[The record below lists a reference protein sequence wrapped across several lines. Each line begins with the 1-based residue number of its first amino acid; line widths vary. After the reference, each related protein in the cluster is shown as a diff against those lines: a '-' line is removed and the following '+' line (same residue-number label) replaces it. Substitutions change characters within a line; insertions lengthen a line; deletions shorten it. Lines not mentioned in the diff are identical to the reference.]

1 MIAEVIVDIAHS
13 EVDRVFEYIALEN
26 TIKGQ
31 RVLVPFGNRQ
41 IEGYVLNLKET
52 SDYDVNKL
60 KTIVKAVDDFS
71 ILTEEFLSL
80 SDYMIKHNHIK
91 TVDAIRLFI
100 PSDMRKGKV
109 KELIVNK
116 LVVSENINKENLLAC
131 VRKNAVKQIEL
142 INHIES
148 GKEYLQSE
156 LNLKFGN
163 SAVLKLI
170 EQGVLIKKQE
180 QKLRKPDSQQKSDV
194 LNILTKEQNA
204 VVESIKEKPATYL
217 LFGVTGSGKTEVYMH
232 CIRNVLKD
240 GKTAIMLVPEISLT
254 PQVLGSFRA
263 RFGEDVAILHSGLSA
278 GERFDE
284 WQRIRQGQAKIV
296 VGARSAI
303 FAPLNNVGIIIIDEE
318 HDGSY
323 KSESNPRFQ
332 THDVAEFRAK
342 YNNCPLV
349 LGSATPSVESFY
361 KAKTGEYV
369 LLELPKRVNNQD
381 MPQIQ
386 VVDMRSE
393 ISSGN
398 TGIFSRQMINDM
410 EECIKHNNQAMLF
423 VNRRGFSSFVICREC
438 GYNAKCEDCDASLVF
453 HKEDRELKCHF
464 CGRRYRA
471 LTNCP
476 NCGSGYLRMGAIG
489 TQRVVEELNNLF
501 PNVKVL
507 RMDFDTTQN
516 KNAHAKIL
524 EEFQKTR
531 PCILVGTQ
539 MIAKGHDF
547 PNVTLVGIVDA
558 DMSLHFADYRSVER
572 TFQLITQVAGRAG
585 RADKIGKVDLQ
596 TYCPNHYVYRFV
608 ANYDYKAFFD
618 REINLRQTTE
628 FPPFATIMRVM
639 ISSEFEQMAKS
650 VASAINLEID
660 DLKKSYLRD
669 IIFCKAMKSPV
680 AKIQKK
686 HRLQIVL
693 RVKQA
698 VVDEFIDKVFDIASK
713 YQNPKVSVFVEINPS
728 SMS

>member
-13 EVDRVFEYIALEN
+13 EIDRVFDYIALSD
-26 TIKGQ
+26 TQRGQ

-52 SDYDVNKL
+52 SSYDKSKL
-60 KTIVKAVDDFS
+60 KSIVRPLDNLPA
-71 ILTEEFLSL
+71 LTDESL
-80 SDYMIKHNHIK
+80 QLIKFMVKNNHIK

-100 PSDMRKGKV
+100 PSDMRRGKV
-109 KELIVNK
+109 KELLVNK
-116 LVVSENINKENLLAC
+116 LEVNLTESKEEILKKF
-131 VRKNAVKQIEL
+131 RKNAVKQFELLNFIE
-142 INHIES
+142 NN
-148 GKEYLQSE
+148 KEYYQSE
-156 LNLKFGN
+156 LNNKFGSSTVN
-163 SAVLKLI
+163 KFI
-170 EQGVLIKKQE
+170 ELNILIKKQE
-180 QKLRKPDSQQKSDV
+180 QKLRTPTSEVKEDKI
-194 LNILTKEQNA
+194 NKLTKEQQE
-204 VVESIKEKPATYL
+204 VVNQVLEPNIYL

-232 CIRNVLKD
+232 SIKNALNK

-254 PQVLGSFRA
+254 PQVLSVFKA

-284 WQRIRQGQAKIV
+284 WQRIRQGNAKIV

-303 FAPLNNVGIIIIDEE
+303 FAPIQNIGIIIIDEE

-323 KSESNPRFQ
+323 KSESNPRFE
-332 THDVAEFRAK
+332 THDIAIFRAK
-342 YNNCPLV
+342 FNNCSLI
-349 LGSATPSVESFY
+349 LGSATPSVESYY
-361 KAKTGEYV
+361 KAKTGEYK
-369 LLELPKRVNNQD
+369 LLELPKRVNNQE
-381 MPQIQ
+381 MPKIQ

-398 TGIFSRQMINDM
+398 TGIFSRQLLNDIS
-410 EECIKHNNQAMLF
+410 ECIKHKNQTMLF

-438 GYNAKCEDCDASLVF
+438 GYNAKCEDCDASLVY
-453 HKEDRELKCHF
+453 HKEDKELKCHF

-489 TQRVVEELNNLF
+489 TQRVVEELRNEF
-501 PNVKVL
+501 PDVKIL

-516 KNAHAKIL
+516 KNAHSKIL
-524 EEFQKTR
+524 QEFQNTK

-572 TFQLITQVAGRAG
+572 TYQLVTQVAGRAG
-585 RADKIGKVDLQ
+585 RADKIGKVVLQ
-596 TYCPNHYVYRFV
+596 TYCPNHYVYRFA

-628 FPPFATIMRVM
+628 FPPFATIIRIL
-639 ISSEFEQMAKS
+639 ISSEIEDYAKDI
-650 VASAINLEID
+650 ASNINLDITN
-660 DLKKSYLRD
+660 LKQKYISD
-669 IIFCKAMKSPV
+669 FIFCKAMKSPV

-686 HRLQIVL
+686 YRLQLVIRIKQKNSNEIINEIFNIVN
-693 RVKQA
+693 
-698 VVDEFIDKVFDIASK
+698 K
-713 YQNPKVSVFVEINPS
+713 YQKPRASVFAEINPS

>member
-13 EVDRVFEYIALEN
+13 EIDRVFDYIALSD
-26 TIKGQ
+26 TQRGQ

-52 SDYDVNKL
+52 SSYDKSKL
-60 KTIVKAVDDFS
+60 KSIVRPLDNLPA
-71 ILTEEFLSL
+71 LTDESL
-80 SDYMIKHNHIK
+80 QLIKFMVKNNHIK

-100 PSDMRKGKV
+100 PSDMRRGKV
-109 KELIVNK
+109 KELLVNK
-116 LVVSENINKENLLAC
+116 LEVNLTESKEEILKKF
-131 VRKNAVKQIEL
+131 RKNAVKQFELLNFIE
-142 INHIES
+142 NN
-148 GKEYLQSE
+148 KEYYQSE
-156 LNLKFGN
+156 LNNKFGSSTVN
-163 SAVLKLI
+163 KFI
-170 EQGVLIKKQE
+170 ELNILIKKQE
-180 QKLRKPDSQQKSDV
+180 QKLRTPTSEVKEDKI
-194 LNILTKEQNA
+194 NKLTKEQQE
-204 VVESIKEKPATYL
+204 VVNQVLEPNIYL

-232 CIRNVLKD
+232 SIKNALNK

-254 PQVLGSFRA
+254 PQVLSVFKA

-284 WQRIRQGQAKIV
+284 WQRIRQGNAKIV

-303 FAPLNNVGIIIIDEE
+303 FAPIQNVGIIIIDEE

-323 KSESNPRFQ
+323 KSESNPRFE
-332 THDVAEFRAK
+332 THDIAIFRAK
-342 YNNCPLV
+342 FNNCSLI
-349 LGSATPSVESFY
+349 LGSATPSVESYY
-361 KAKTGEYV
+361 KAKTGEYK
-369 LLELPKRVNNQD
+369 LLELPKRVNNQE
-381 MPQIQ
+381 MPKIQ

-398 TGIFSRQMINDM
+398 TGIFSRQLLNDIS
-410 EECIKHNNQAMLF
+410 ECIKHKNQTMLF

-438 GYNAKCEDCDASLVF
+438 GYNAKCEDCDASLVY
-453 HKEDRELKCHF
+453 HKEDKELKCHF

-489 TQRVVEELNNLF
+489 TQRVVEELRNEF
-501 PNVKVL
+501 PDVKIL

-516 KNAHAKIL
+516 KNAHSKIL
-524 EEFQKTR
+524 QEFQNTK

-572 TFQLITQVAGRAG
+572 TYQLVTQVAGRAG
-585 RADKIGKVDLQ
+585 RADKIGKVVLQ
-596 TYCPNHYVYRFV
+596 TYCPNHYVYRFA

-628 FPPFATIMRVM
+628 FPPFATIIRIL
-639 ISSEFEQMAKS
+639 ISSEIEDYAKDI
-650 VASAINLEID
+650 ASNINLDITN
-660 DLKKSYLRD
+660 LKQKYISD
-669 IIFCKAMKSPV
+669 FIFCKAMKSPV

-686 HRLQIVL
+686 YRLQLVIRIKQKNSNEIINEIFNIVN
-693 RVKQA
+693 
-698 VVDEFIDKVFDIASK
+698 K
-713 YQNPKVSVFVEINPS
+713 YQKPKASVFAEINPS

>member
-13 EVDRVFEYIALEN
+13 EIDRVFDYIALSD
-26 TIKGQ
+26 TQRGQ

-52 SDYDVNKL
+52 SSYDKSKL
-60 KTIVKAVDDFS
+60 KSIVRPLDNLPA
-71 ILTEEFLSL
+71 LTEESL
-80 SDYMIKHNHIK
+80 QLIKFMVKNNHIK

-100 PSDMRKGKV
+100 PNDMRKGKV
-109 KELIVNK
+109 KELLVNK
-116 LVVSENINKENLLAC
+116 LEVNLTESKEEIFKKF
-131 VRKNAVKQIEL
+131 RKNAVKQFEL
-142 INHIES
+142 LNFIKNN
-148 GKEYLQSE
+148 KEYYQSE
-156 LNLKFGN
+156 LNNKFGSSTVN
-163 SAVLKLI
+163 KFI
-170 EQGVLIKKQE
+170 ELNILIKKQE
-180 QKLRKPDSQQKSDV
+180 QKLRTPTSEVKEDKI
-194 LNILTKEQNA
+194 NKLTKEQQE
-204 VVESIKEKPATYL
+204 VVNQVLEPNIYL

-232 CIRNVLKD
+232 SIKNALNK

-254 PQVLGSFRA
+254 PQVLSVFKA

-284 WQRIRQGQAKIV
+284 WQRIRQGNAKIV

-303 FAPLNNVGIIIIDEE
+303 FAPIQNIGIIIIDEE

-323 KSESNPRFQ
+323 KSESNPRFE
-332 THDVAEFRAK
+332 THDIAIFRAK
-342 YNNCPLV
+342 FNNCSLI
-349 LGSATPSVESFY
+349 LGSATPSVESYY
-361 KAKTGEYV
+361 KAKTGEYK
-369 LLELPKRVNNQD
+369 LLELPKRVNNQE
-381 MPQIQ
+381 MPKIQ

-398 TGIFSRQMINDM
+398 TGIFSRQLLNDIS
-410 EECIKHNNQAMLF
+410 ECIKHKNQTMLF

-438 GYNAKCEDCDASLVF
+438 GYNAKCEDCDASLVY
-453 HKEDRELKCHF
+453 HKEDKELKCHF

-476 NCGSGYLRMGAIG
+476 NCGSSYLRMGAIG
-489 TQRVVEELNNLF
+489 TQRVVEELRNEF
-501 PNVKVL
+501 PDVKIL

-516 KNAHAKIL
+516 KNAHSKIL
-524 EEFQKTR
+524 QEFQNTK

-572 TFQLITQVAGRAG
+572 TYQLVTQVAGRAG
-585 RADKIGKVDLQ
+585 RADKIGKVVLQ
-596 TYCPNHYVYRFV
+596 TYCPNHYVYRFA

-628 FPPFATIMRVM
+628 FPPFATIIRIL
-639 ISSEFEQMAKS
+639 ISSEIEDYAKDI
-650 VASAINLEID
+650 ASNINLDITN
-660 DLKKSYLRD
+660 LKQKYISD
-669 IIFCKAMKSPV
+669 FIFCKAMKSPV

-686 HRLQIVL
+686 YRLQLVIRIKQKNSNEIINEIFNIVN
-693 RVKQA
+693 
-698 VVDEFIDKVFDIASK
+698 K
-713 YQNPKVSVFVEINPS
+713 YQKPKISVFAEINPA

>member
-13 EVDRVFEYIALEN
+13 EIDRVFDYIALSD
-26 TIKGQ
+26 TQRGQ

-52 SDYDVNKL
+52 SSYDKSKL
-60 KTIVKAVDDFS
+60 KSIVRPLDNLPA
-71 ILTEEFLSL
+71 LTDESL
-80 SDYMIKHNHIK
+80 QLIKFMVKNNHIK

-109 KELIVNK
+109 KELLVNK
-116 LVVSENINKENLLAC
+116 LEVNLTESKEEILKKF
-131 VRKNAVKQIEL
+131 RKNAVKQFELLNFIE
-142 INHIES
+142 NN
-148 GKEYLQSE
+148 KEYYQSE
-156 LNLKFGN
+156 LNNKFGSSTVN
-163 SAVLKLI
+163 KFI
-170 EQGVLIKKQE
+170 ELNILIKKQE
-180 QKLRKPDSQQKSDV
+180 QKLRTPTSEVKEDKI
-194 LNILTKEQNA
+194 NKLTKEQQE
-204 VVESIKEKPATYL
+204 VVNQVLEPNIYL

-232 CIRNVLKD
+232 SIKNALNK

-254 PQVLGSFRA
+254 PQVLSVFKA

-284 WQRIRQGQAKIV
+284 WQRIRQGNAKIV

-303 FAPLNNVGIIIIDEE
+303 FAPIQNVGIIIIDEE

-323 KSESNPRFQ
+323 KSESNPRFE
-332 THDVAEFRAK
+332 THDIAIFRAK
-342 YNNCPLV
+342 FNNCSLI
-349 LGSATPSVESFY
+349 LGSATPSVESYY
-361 KAKTGEYV
+361 KAKTGEYK
-369 LLELPKRVNNQD
+369 LLELPKRVNNQE
-381 MPQIQ
+381 MPKIQ

-398 TGIFSRQMINDM
+398 TGIFSRQLLNDIS
-410 EECIKHNNQAMLF
+410 ECIKHKNQTMLF

-438 GYNAKCEDCDASLVF
+438 GYNAKCEDCDASLVY
-453 HKEDRELKCHF
+453 HKEDKELKCHF

-476 NCGSGYLRMGAIG
+476 NCGSSYLRMGAIG
-489 TQRVVEELNNLF
+489 TQRVVEELRNEF
-501 PNVKVL
+501 PDVKIL

-516 KNAHAKIL
+516 KNAHSKIL
-524 EEFQKTR
+524 QEFQNTK

-572 TFQLITQVAGRAG
+572 TYQLVTQVAGRAG
-585 RADKIGKVDLQ
+585 RADKIGKVVLQ
-596 TYCPNHYVYRFV
+596 TYCPNHYVYRFA

-628 FPPFATIMRVM
+628 FPPFATIIRIL
-639 ISSEFEQMAKS
+639 ISSEIEDYAKDI
-650 VASAINLEID
+650 ASNINLDITN
-660 DLKKSYLRD
+660 LKQKYISD
-669 IIFCKAMKSPV
+669 FIFCKAMKSPV

-686 HRLQIVL
+686 YRLQLVIRIKQKNSNEIINEIFNIVN
-693 RVKQA
+693 
-698 VVDEFIDKVFDIASK
+698 K
-713 YQNPKVSVFVEINPS
+713 YQKPRASVFAEINPS

>member
-13 EVDRVFEYIALEN
+13 EIDRVFDYIALSD
-26 TIKGQ
+26 TQRGQ

-52 SDYDVNKL
+52 SSYDKSKL
-60 KTIVKAVDDFS
+60 KSIVRPLDNLPA
-71 ILTEEFLSL
+71 LTDESL
-80 SDYMIKHNHIK
+80 QLIKFMVKNNHIK

-109 KELIVNK
+109 KELLVNK
-116 LVVSENINKENLLAC
+116 LEVNLTESKEEILKKF
-131 VRKNAVKQIEL
+131 RKNAVKQFELLNFIE
-142 INHIES
+142 NN
-148 GKEYLQSE
+148 KEYYQSE
-156 LNLKFGN
+156 LNNKFGSSTVN
-163 SAVLKLI
+163 KFI
-170 EQGVLIKKQE
+170 ELNILIKKQE
-180 QKLRKPDSQQKSDV
+180 QKLRTPTSEVKKDKI
-194 LNILTKEQNA
+194 NKLTKEQQK
-204 VVESIKEKPATYL
+204 VVNQVLEPNIYL

-232 CIRNVLKD
+232 SIKNALNK

-254 PQVLGSFRA
+254 PQVLSVFKA

-284 WQRIRQGQAKIV
+284 WQRIRQGNAKIV

-303 FAPLNNVGIIIIDEE
+303 FAPIQNVGIIIIDEE

-323 KSESNPRFQ
+323 KSESNPRFE
-332 THDVAEFRAK
+332 THDIAIFRAK
-342 YNNCPLV
+342 FNNCSLI
-349 LGSATPSVESFY
+349 LGSATPSVESYY
-361 KAKTGEYV
+361 KAKTGEYK
-369 LLELPKRVNNQD
+369 LLELPKRVNNQE
-381 MPQIQ
+381 MPKIQ

-398 TGIFSRQMINDM
+398 TGIFSRQLLNDIS
-410 EECIKHNNQAMLF
+410 ECIKHKNQTMLF

-438 GYNAKCEDCDASLVF
+438 GYNAKCEDCDASLVY
-453 HKEDRELKCHF
+453 HKEDKELKCHF

-489 TQRVVEELNNLF
+489 TQRVVEELRNEF
-501 PNVKVL
+501 PDVKIL

-516 KNAHAKIL
+516 KNAHSKIL
-524 EEFQKTR
+524 QEFQNTK

-558 DMSLHFADYRSVER
+558 DMSLHFADYKSVER
-572 TFQLITQVAGRAG
+572 TYQLVTQVAGRAG
-585 RADKIGKVDLQ
+585 RADKIGKVVLQ
-596 TYCPNHYVYRFV
+596 TYCPNHYVYRFA

-628 FPPFATIMRVM
+628 FPPFATIIRIL
-639 ISSEFEQMAKS
+639 ISSEIEDYAKDI
-650 VASAINLEID
+650 ASNINLDITN
-660 DLKKSYLRD
+660 LKQKYISD
-669 IIFCKAMKSPV
+669 FIFCKAMKSPV

-686 HRLQIVL
+686 YRLQLVIRIKQKNSNEIINEIFNIVN
-693 RVKQA
+693 
-698 VVDEFIDKVFDIASK
+698 K
-713 YQNPKVSVFVEINPS
+713 YQKPRASVFAEINPS

>member
-13 EVDRVFEYIALEN
+13 EIDRVFDYIALSD
-26 TIKGQ
+26 TQRGQ

-52 SDYDVNKL
+52 SSYDKSKL
-60 KTIVKAVDDFS
+60 KSIVRPLDNLPA
-71 ILTEEFLSL
+71 LTDESL
-80 SDYMIKHNHIK
+80 QLIKFMVKNNHIK

-109 KELIVNK
+109 KELLVNK
-116 LVVSENINKENLLAC
+116 LEVNLTESKEEILKKF
-131 VRKNAVKQIEL
+131 RKNAVKQFELLNFIE
-142 INHIES
+142 NN
-148 GKEYLQSE
+148 KEYYQSE
-156 LNLKFGN
+156 LSNKFGSSTVN
-163 SAVLKLI
+163 KFI
-170 EQGVLIKKQE
+170 ELNILIKKQE
-180 QKLRKPDSQQKSDV
+180 QKLRTPTSEVKEDKI
-194 LNILTKEQNA
+194 NKLTKEQQE
-204 VVESIKEKPATYL
+204 VVNQVLEPNIYL

-232 CIRNVLKD
+232 SIKNALNK

-254 PQVLGSFRA
+254 PQVLSVFKA

-284 WQRIRQGQAKIV
+284 WQRIRQGDAKIV

-303 FAPLNNVGIIIIDEE
+303 FAPIQNVGIIIIDEE

-323 KSESNPRFQ
+323 KSESNPRFE
-332 THDVAEFRAK
+332 THDIAIFRAK
-342 YNNCPLV
+342 FNNCSLI
-349 LGSATPSVESFY
+349 LGSATPSVESYY
-361 KAKTGEYV
+361 KAKTGEYK
-369 LLELPKRVNNQD
+369 LLELPKRVNNQE
-381 MPQIQ
+381 MPKIQ

-398 TGIFSRQMINDM
+398 TGIFSRQLLNDIS
-410 EECIKHNNQAMLF
+410 ECIKHKNQTMLF

-438 GYNAKCEDCDASLVF
+438 GYNAKCEDCDASLVY
-453 HKEDRELKCHF
+453 HKEDKELKCHF

-476 NCGSGYLRMGAIG
+476 NCGSSYLRMGAIG
-489 TQRVVEELNNLF
+489 TQRVVEELRNEF
-501 PNVKVL
+501 PDVKIL

-516 KNAHAKIL
+516 KNAHSKIL
-524 EEFQKTR
+524 QEFQNTK

-572 TFQLITQVAGRAG
+572 TYQLVTQVAGRAG
-585 RADKIGKVDLQ
+585 RADKIGKVVLQ
-596 TYCPNHYVYRFV
+596 TYCPNHYVYRFA

-628 FPPFATIMRVM
+628 FPPFATIIRIL
-639 ISSEFEQMAKS
+639 ISSEIEDYAKDI
-650 VASAINLEID
+650 ASNINLDITN
-660 DLKKSYLRD
+660 LKQKYISD
-669 IIFCKAMKSPV
+669 FIFCKAMKSPV

-686 HRLQIVL
+686 YRLQLVIRIKQKNSNKIINEIFNIVN
-693 RVKQA
+693 
-698 VVDEFIDKVFDIASK
+698 K
-713 YQNPKVSVFVEINPS
+713 YQKPRASVFAEINPS

>member
-13 EVDRVFEYIALEN
+13 EIDRVFDYIALSD
-26 TIKGQ
+26 TQRGQ

-52 SDYDVNKL
+52 SSYDKSKL
-60 KTIVKAVDDFS
+60 KSIVRPLDNLPA
-71 ILTEEFLSL
+71 LTDESL
-80 SDYMIKHNHIK
+80 QLIKFMVKNNHIK

-109 KELIVNK
+109 KELLVNK
-116 LVVSENINKENLLAC
+116 LEVNLTESKEEILKKF
-131 VRKNAVKQIEL
+131 RKNAVKQFELLNFIE
-142 INHIES
+142 NN
-148 GKEYLQSE
+148 KEYYQSE
-156 LNLKFGN
+156 LSNKFGSSTVN
-163 SAVLKLI
+163 KFI
-170 EQGVLIKKQE
+170 ELNILIKKQE
-180 QKLRKPDSQQKSDV
+180 QKLRTPTSEVKEDKI
-194 LNILTKEQNA
+194 NKLTKEQQE
-204 VVESIKEKPATYL
+204 VVNQVLEPNIYL

-232 CIRNVLKD
+232 SIKNALNK

-254 PQVLGSFRA
+254 PQVLSVFKA

-284 WQRIRQGQAKIV
+284 WQRIRQGDAKIV

-303 FAPLNNVGIIIIDEE
+303 FAPIQNVGIIIIDEE

-323 KSESNPRFQ
+323 KSESNPRFE
-332 THDVAEFRAK
+332 THDIAIFRAK
-342 YNNCPLV
+342 FNNCSLI
-349 LGSATPSVESFY
+349 LGSATPSVESYY
-361 KAKTGEYV
+361 KAKTGEYK
-369 LLELPKRVNNQD
+369 LLELPKRVNNQE
-381 MPQIQ
+381 MPKIQ

-398 TGIFSRQMINDM
+398 TGIFSRQLLNDIS
-410 EECIKHNNQAMLF
+410 ECIKHKNQTMLF

-438 GYNAKCEDCDASLVF
+438 GYNAKCEDCDASLVY
-453 HKEDRELKCHF
+453 HKEDKELKCHF

-476 NCGSGYLRMGAIG
+476 NCGSSYLRMGAIG
-489 TQRVVEELNNLF
+489 TQRVVEELRNEF
-501 PNVKVL
+501 PDVKIL

-516 KNAHAKIL
+516 KNAHSKIL
-524 EEFQKTR
+524 QEFQNTK

-572 TFQLITQVAGRAG
+572 TYQLVTQVAGRAG
-585 RADKIGKVDLQ
+585 RADKIGKVVLQ
-596 TYCPNHYVYRFV
+596 TYCPNHYVYRFA

-628 FPPFATIMRVM
+628 FPPFATIIRIL
-639 ISSEFEQMAKS
+639 ISSEIEDYAKDI
-650 VASAINLEID
+650 ASNINLDITN
-660 DLKKSYLRD
+660 LKQKYISD
-669 IIFCKAMKSPV
+669 FIFCKAMKSPV

-686 HRLQIVL
+686 YRLQLVIRIKQKNSNEIINEIFNIVN
-693 RVKQA
+693 
-698 VVDEFIDKVFDIASK
+698 K
-713 YQNPKVSVFVEINPS
+713 YQKPRASVFAEINPS

>member
-13 EVDRVFEYIALEN
+13 EIDRVFDYIALSD
-26 TIKGQ
+26 TQRGQ

-52 SDYDVNKL
+52 SSYDKSKL
-60 KTIVKAVDDFS
+60 KSIVRPLDNLPA
-71 ILTEEFLSL
+71 LTDESL
-80 SDYMIKHNHIK
+80 QLIKFMVKNNHIK

-109 KELIVNK
+109 KELLVNK
-116 LVVSENINKENLLAC
+116 LEVNLTESKEEILKKF
-131 VRKNAVKQIEL
+131 RKNAVKQFELLNFIE
-142 INHIES
+142 NN
-148 GKEYLQSE
+148 KEYYQSE
-156 LNLKFGN
+156 LNNKFGSSTVN
-163 SAVLKLI
+163 KFI
-170 EQGVLIKKQE
+170 ELNILIKKQE
-180 QKLRKPDSQQKSDV
+180 QKLRTPTSEVKEDKI
-194 LNILTKEQNA
+194 NKLTKEQQK
-204 VVESIKEKPATYL
+204 VVNQVLEPNIYL

-232 CIRNVLKD
+232 SIKNALNK

-254 PQVLGSFRA
+254 PQVLSVFKA

-284 WQRIRQGQAKIV
+284 WQRIRQGNAKIV

-303 FAPLNNVGIIIIDEE
+303 FAPIQNVGIIIIDEE

-323 KSESNPRFQ
+323 KSESNPRFE
-332 THDVAEFRAK
+332 THDIAIFRAK
-342 YNNCPLV
+342 FNNCSLI
-349 LGSATPSVESFY
+349 LGSATPSVESYY
-361 KAKTGEYV
+361 KAKTGEYK
-369 LLELPKRVNNQD
+369 LLELPKRVNNQE
-381 MPQIQ
+381 MPKIQ

-398 TGIFSRQMINDM
+398 TGIFSRQLLNDIS
-410 EECIKHNNQAMLF
+410 ECIKHKNQTMLF

-438 GYNAKCEDCDASLVF
+438 GYNAKCEDCDASLVY
-453 HKEDRELKCHF
+453 HKEDKELKCHF

-489 TQRVVEELNNLF
+489 TQRVVEELRNEF
-501 PNVKVL
+501 PDVKIL

-516 KNAHAKIL
+516 KNAHSKIL
-524 EEFQKTR
+524 QEFQNTK

-572 TFQLITQVAGRAG
+572 TYQLVTQVAGRAG
-585 RADKIGKVDLQ
+585 RADKIGKVVLQ
-596 TYCPNHYVYRFV
+596 TYCPNHYVYRFA

-628 FPPFATIMRVM
+628 FPPFATIIRIL
-639 ISSEFEQMAKS
+639 ISSEIEDYAKDI
-650 VASAINLEID
+650 ASNINLDITN
-660 DLKKSYLRD
+660 LKQKYISD
-669 IIFCKAMKSPV
+669 FIFCKAMKSPV

-686 HRLQIVL
+686 YRLQLVIRIKQKNSNEIINEIFNIVN
-693 RVKQA
+693 
-698 VVDEFIDKVFDIASK
+698 K
-713 YQNPKVSVFVEINPS
+713 YQKPRASVFAEINPS

>member
-13 EVDRVFEYIALEN
+13 EIDRVFDYIALSD
-26 TIKGQ
+26 TQRGQ

-52 SDYDVNKL
+52 SSYDKSKL
-60 KTIVKAVDDFS
+60 KSIVRPLDNLPA
-71 ILTEEFLSL
+71 LTDESL
-80 SDYMIKHNHIK
+80 QLIKFMVKNNHIK

-109 KELIVNK
+109 KELLVNK
-116 LVVSENINKENLLAC
+116 LEVNLTESKEEILKKF
-131 VRKNAVKQIEL
+131 RKNAVKQFELLNFIE
-142 INHIES
+142 NN
-148 GKEYLQSE
+148 KEYYQSE
-156 LNLKFGN
+156 LNNKFGSSTVN
-163 SAVLKLI
+163 KFI
-170 EQGVLIKKQE
+170 ELNILIKKQE
-180 QKLRKPDSQQKSDV
+180 QKLRTPTSEVKEDKI
-194 LNILTKEQNA
+194 NKLTKEQQE
-204 VVESIKEKPATYL
+204 VVNQVLEPNIYL

-232 CIRNVLKD
+232 SIKNALNK

-254 PQVLGSFRA
+254 PQVLSVFKA

-284 WQRIRQGQAKIV
+284 WQRIRQGNAKIV

-303 FAPLNNVGIIIIDEE
+303 FAPIQNVGIIIIDEE

-323 KSESNPRFQ
+323 KSESNPRFE
-332 THDVAEFRAK
+332 THDIAIFRAK
-342 YNNCPLV
+342 FNNCSLI
-349 LGSATPSVESFY
+349 LGSATPSVESYY
-361 KAKTGEYV
+361 KAKTGEYK
-369 LLELPKRVNNQD
+369 LLELPKRVNNQE
-381 MPQIQ
+381 MPKIQ

-398 TGIFSRQMINDM
+398 TGIFSRQLLNDIS
-410 EECIKHNNQAMLF
+410 ECIKHKNQTMLF

-438 GYNAKCEDCDASLVF
+438 GYNAKCEDCDASLVY
-453 HKEDRELKCHF
+453 HKEDKELKCHF

-489 TQRVVEELNNLF
+489 TQRVVEELRNEF
-501 PNVKVL
+501 PDVKIL

-516 KNAHAKIL
+516 KNAHSKIL
-524 EEFQKTR
+524 QEFQNTK

-572 TFQLITQVAGRAG
+572 TYQLVTQVAGRAG
-585 RADKIGKVDLQ
+585 RADKIGKVVLQ
-596 TYCPNHYVYRFV
+596 TYCPNHYVYRFA

-628 FPPFATIMRVM
+628 FPPFATIIRIL
-639 ISSEFEQMAKS
+639 ISSEIEDYAKDI
-650 VASAINLEID
+650 ASNINLDITN
-660 DLKKSYLRD
+660 LKQKYISD
-669 IIFCKAMKSPV
+669 FIFCKAMKSPV

-686 HRLQIVL
+686 YRLQLVIRIKQKNSNEIINEIFNIVN
-693 RVKQA
+693 
-698 VVDEFIDKVFDIASK
+698 K
-713 YQNPKVSVFVEINPS
+713 YQKPRASVFAEINPS

>member
-13 EVDRVFEYIALEN
+13 EIDRVFDYIALSD
-26 TIKGQ
+26 TQRGQ

-52 SDYDVNKL
+52 SSYDKSKL
-60 KTIVKAVDDFS
+60 KSIVRPLDNLPA
-71 ILTEEFLSL
+71 LTDESL
-80 SDYMIKHNHIK
+80 QLIKFMVKNNHIK

-109 KELIVNK
+109 KELLVNK
-116 LVVSENINKENLLAC
+116 LEVNLTEPKEEILKKF
-131 VRKNAVKQIEL
+131 RKNAVKQFELLNFIE
-142 INHIES
+142 NN
-148 GKEYLQSE
+148 KEYYQSE
-156 LNLKFGN
+156 LNNKFGSSTVN
-163 SAVLKLI
+163 KFI
-170 EQGVLIKKQE
+170 ELNILIKKQE
-180 QKLRKPDSQQKSDV
+180 QKLRTPTSEVKEDKI
-194 LNILTKEQNA
+194 NKLTKEQQK
-204 VVESIKEKPATYL
+204 VVNQVLEPNIYL

-232 CIRNVLKD
+232 SIKNALNK

-254 PQVLGSFRA
+254 PQVLSVFKA

-284 WQRIRQGQAKIV
+284 WQRIRQGNAKIV

-303 FAPLNNVGIIIIDEE
+303 FAPIQNVGIIIIDEE

-323 KSESNPRFQ
+323 KSESNPRFE
-332 THDVAEFRAK
+332 THDIAIFRAK
-342 YNNCPLV
+342 FNNCSLI
-349 LGSATPSVESFY
+349 LGSATPSVESYY
-361 KAKTGEYV
+361 KAKTGEYK
-369 LLELPKRVNNQD
+369 LLELPKRVNNQE
-381 MPQIQ
+381 MPKIQ

-398 TGIFSRQMINDM
+398 TGIFSRQLLNDIS
-410 EECIKHNNQAMLF
+410 ECIKHKNQTMLF

-438 GYNAKCEDCDASLVF
+438 GYNAKCEDCDASLVY
-453 HKEDRELKCHF
+453 HKEDKELKCHF

-476 NCGSGYLRMGAIG
+476 NCGSSYLRMGAIG
-489 TQRVVEELNNLF
+489 TQRVVEELRNEF
-501 PNVKVL
+501 PDVKIL

-516 KNAHAKIL
+516 KNAHSKIL
-524 EEFQKTR
+524 QEFQNTK

-539 MIAKGHDF
+539 MIVKGHDF
-547 PNVTLVGIVDA
+547 PNVTLVGIIDA

-572 TFQLITQVAGRAG
+572 TYQLVTQVAGRAG
-585 RADKIGKVDLQ
+585 RADKIGKVVLQ
-596 TYCPNHYVYRFV
+596 TYCPNHYVYRFA

-628 FPPFATIMRVM
+628 FPPFATIIRIL
-639 ISSEFEQMAKS
+639 ISSEIEDYAKDI
-650 VASAINLEID
+650 ASNINLDITN
-660 DLKKSYLRD
+660 LKQKYISD
-669 IIFCKAMKSPV
+669 FIFCKAMKSPV

-686 HRLQIVL
+686 YRLQLVIRIKQKNSNEIINEIFNIVN
-693 RVKQA
+693 
-698 VVDEFIDKVFDIASK
+698 K
-713 YQNPKVSVFVEINPS
+713 YQKPRASVFAEINPS